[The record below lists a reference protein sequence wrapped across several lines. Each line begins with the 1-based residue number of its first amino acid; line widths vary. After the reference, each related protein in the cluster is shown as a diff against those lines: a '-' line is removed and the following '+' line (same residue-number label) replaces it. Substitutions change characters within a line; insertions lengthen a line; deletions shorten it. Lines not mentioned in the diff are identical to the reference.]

1 MTKSKSK
8 SKSNPLPSQRPAIE
22 LRDPVHGAIPVHA
35 GELAVIDTP
44 LFQRLRG
51 VRQLG
56 FGEHVFPGAV
66 HHRYLHSI
74 GAMHVAGQVM
84 RRLVEPLVADD
95 LERTRLVQLA
105 RLAALLHDVGHPPMS
120 HAAESLLPTRGDLLG
135 PHVEAPD
142 EVASHEDMTFV
153 ILTSGELS
161 DTLGEALSD
170 LGITGQHIADLIAH
184 RHPRSPLYVAQG
196 QDGPIDF
203 GPLLHQLVSGE
214 LDVDRMDYLLRDSY
228 FTGVRYGTYDYA
240 WLVSNVLAIAIDG
253 VARLAVDMRAL
264 PAFEHFLLA
273 RYHMFQMVYYH
284 PISDAYDATL
294 RRYLASVGPDA
305 RLPADLATFTT
316 CTDAWLR
323 DRLERSKDPWAD
335 RVITR
340 RPFSLVAELRTPEE
354 QATLKPL
361 ITGALTSAGLDLHWH
376 SAKPVLSR
384 YAVSPAAHR
393 QDPLL
398 VVDHRPPTGP
408 GPRVRNIEE
417 VTDLF
422 ERYERVLRIERAYV
436 VPEDKRSAREI
447 LKNLA

>member
-1 MTKSKSK
+1 MTKST
-8 SKSNPLPSQRPAIE
+8 PLPSQRPAIE
-22 LRDPVHGAIPVHA
+22 LRDPVHGAIPVYA
-35 GELAVIDTP
+35 GELAIIDTP

-84 RRLVEPLVADD
+84 RRLVEPLLPDG
-95 LERTRLVQLA
+95 LERTRIVQLA

-120 HAAESLLPTRGDLLG
+120 HAAESLLPTRADLLG
-135 PHVEAPD
+135 HGVDDPD

-170 LGITGQHIADLIAH
+170 LGITGRQVADLIAL
-184 RHPRSPLYVAQG
+184 RHPRSPLFVAEG
-196 QDGPIDF
+196 VDF

-240 WLVSNVLAIAIDG
+240 WLVSNVEAIVIDG

-305 RLPADLATFTT
+305 RLPADLTTFTA

-323 DRLERSKDPWAD
+323 DRLERSQDPWAE
-335 RVITR
+335 RVNSR
-340 RPFSLVAELRTPEE
+340 RPFALVAELRTPEE
-354 QATLKPL
+354 QASLKPL
-361 ITGALTSAGLDLHWH
+361 ITEALTAAGLDLHWH

-393 QDPLL
+393 KDPLL
-398 VVDHRPPTGP
+398 VVDHRPPIGR

-422 ERYERVLRIERAYV
+422 DRYERVLRIERAYV
-436 VPEDKRSAREI
+436 VPEDKRRARDI
-447 LKNLA
+447 LKTLA

>member
-1 MTKSKSK
+1 MPSTQ
-8 SKSNPLPSQRPAIE
+8 LPSQRPAIE
-22 LRDPVHGAIPVHA
+22 LRDPVHGAIPVMA

-84 RRLVEPLVADD
+84 RRLIEPLVPDGPDQA
-95 LERTRLVQLA
+95 RLVQLA

-120 HAAESLLPTRGDLLG
+120 HAAESLLPIRRDLLG
-135 PHVEAPD
+135 SDVEDPD

-161 DTLGEALSD
+161 DTLTRAFAD
-170 LGITGQHIADLIAH
+170 LGITGHHVADLIAM
-184 RHPRSPLYVAQG
+184 RHPRAPELSAEG
-196 QDGPIDF
+196 IDF

-240 WLVSNVLAIAIDG
+240 WLVSNVAAIPIDG

-294 RRYLASVGPDA
+294 KRYLGSVGPDA
-305 RLPADLATFTT
+305 RLPADLSTFTH

-340 RPFSLVAELRTPEE
+340 RPFTLIAELRTPEE
-354 QATLKPL
+354 QSTLKPL
-361 ITGALTSAGLDLHWH
+361 ITEHLSAAGLDLHWH

-393 QDPLL
+393 KDPLL
-398 VVDHRPPTGP
+398 VVDHRPPVGK
-408 GPRVRNIEE
+408 GPRVRRIEE

-422 ERYERVLRIERAYV
+422 DRYDRTLRIERAYV
-436 VPEDKRSAREI
+436 VPEDKRRARDI
-447 LKNLA
+447 LKTLA

>member
-1 MTKSKSK
+1 MPSTT
-8 SKSNPLPSQRPAIE
+8 LPSQRPAIE
-22 LRDPVHGAIPVHA
+22 LRDPVHGAIPVRS

-84 RRLVEPLVADD
+84 RRLIEPLVPDGANRD
-95 LERTRLVQLA
+95 RLIQLA
-105 RLAALLHDVGHPPMS
+105 RLAALLHDVGHPPLS
-120 HAAESLLPTRGDLLG
+120 HAAESLLPLRRDLLG
-135 PHVEAPD
+135 ADVEDPD

-161 DTLGEALSD
+161 DTLTRAFSD
-170 LGITGQHIADLIAH
+170 LGITGHHVADLIAM
-184 RHPRSPLYVAQG
+184 RHPRAPGFTAEG
-196 QDGPIDF
+196 IDF

-240 WLVSNVLAIAIDG
+240 WLVSNVEAIVIDG

-294 RRYLASVGPDA
+294 RRYLGSVGPDA
-305 RLPADLATFTT
+305 RLPADLSTFTT

-323 DRLERSKDPWAD
+323 DRLERSRDAWAD

-340 RPFSLVAELRTPEE
+340 RPFTLIAELRTPEE
-354 QATLKPL
+354 QTALKPL
-361 ITGALTSAGLDLHWH
+361 ITEALSAAGLDLHWH

-384 YAVSPAAHR
+384 YAVSPVAHR
-393 QDPLL
+393 KDPLL
-398 VVDHRPPTGP
+398 VVDHRPPVGK
-408 GPRVRNIEE
+408 GPRVRKIEE

-422 ERYERVLRIERAYV
+422 DRYERVLRIERAYV
-436 VPEDKRSAREI
+436 VPEDKRRARDI
-447 LKNLA
+447 LKSLA